1 MNEFINVRES
11 LDIIEKNIKPFFSMN
26 KFIKARELWEK
37 AGGYFHK
44 GNQHD
49 YPHAIITDC
58 GEFETF
64 VTLIVKECVEICETS
79 CISFDVDVWRES
91 TKKEMSALTAK
102 ALAEKI
108 KKQFGVE

>member
-26 KFIKARELWEK
+26 KKIRARELWEK

-49 YPHAIITDC
+49 YPHANITDC

-64 VTLIVKECVEICETS
+64 VKLIVKDCIEICESDIVGDEDEHACCVNTAY
-79 CISFDVDVWRES
+79 IIADKIREH
-91 TKKEMSALTAK
+91 
-102 ALAEKI
+102 
-108 KKQFGVE
+108 FGVE

>member
-1 MNEFINVRES
+1 
-11 LDIIEKNIKPFFSMN
+11 MN

-64 VTLIVKECVEICETS
+64 VTLIVKECVEICESDPVGDDPACCTN
-79 CISFDVDVWRES
+79 
-91 TKKEMSALTAK
+91 TAYRI
-102 ALAEKI
+102 ADKI
-108 KKQFGVE
+108 KEHFGVE